1 MVRPLCLEAKWLLTN
16 FYGCV
21 SPKPC
26 KVCSWPCSAGPALHC
41 TALPQL
47 CTACEIKLNQLPCSS
62 NHSKLVLIR
71 FTCLWN
77 FWVTIKIA
85 SVFSKHCLLTP
96 LNDVIR
102 KTRFISDTLPE
113 AQRTQTIESV
123 CISSCLLDHNETLF
137 KKPIWHLPPPYFNL
151 T

>member
-21 SPKPC
+21 SPNSQTMQSVLLTLQC
-26 KVCSWPCSAGPALHC
+26 RAC